1 MSPQEALQQAIQEAL
16 ARAREDFPSLMT
28 EFNQAAEFH
37 EVVKGAVVKRSL
49 SDAELK
55 AILDSGNEVERDS
68 NAWGKIA
75 EVVGQ
80 LVPQLL
86 TLL

>member
-1 MSPQEALQQAIQEAL
+1 MSPQAALRQAIQEA
-16 ARAREDFPSLMT
+16 RAKASEDFPSLMT
-28 EFNQAAEFH
+28 EFNQSEAFH
-37 EVVKGAVVKRSL
+37 EVVKSAVVNRAL

-55 AILDSGNEVERDS
+55 DILGSSNEVERDS
-68 NAWGKIA
+68 NARGKIT

>member
-1 MSPQEALQQAIQEAL
+1 MTSQEALQQAVREAL

-28 EFNQAAEFH
+28 ELNQSAQFH
-37 EVVKGAVVKRSL
+37 EYVKGAVVKRAL

-55 AILDSGNEVERDS
+55 AILDSGADVERNS
-68 NAWGKIA
+68 NAWGKIV

-86 TLL
+86 AMF